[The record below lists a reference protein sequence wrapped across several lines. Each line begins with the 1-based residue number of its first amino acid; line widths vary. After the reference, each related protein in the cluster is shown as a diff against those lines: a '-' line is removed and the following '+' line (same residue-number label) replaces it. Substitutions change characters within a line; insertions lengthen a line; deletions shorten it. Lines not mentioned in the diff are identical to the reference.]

1 VDSLIKERLLR
12 LDGVEGVGE
21 AGQTLIVF
29 VSKDNRDLY
38 RQIKQIAGNTPVI
51 IELVDRF
58 SI

>member
-21 AGQTLIVF
+21 AGQALIVF